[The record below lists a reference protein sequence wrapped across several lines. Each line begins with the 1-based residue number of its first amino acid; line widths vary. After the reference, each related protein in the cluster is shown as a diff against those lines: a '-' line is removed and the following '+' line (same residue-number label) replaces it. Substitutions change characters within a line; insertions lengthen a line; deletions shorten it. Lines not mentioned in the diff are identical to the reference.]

1 MGDRPTIDCTTG
13 AFKALSVVDA
23 ALNSA
28 LNDQCCAIGTIG
40 ISDELRSS
48 YAVFAKPLHSP
59 TRKADRN
66 GSLARP
72 TRTLRLP

>member
-1 MGDRPTIDCTTG
+1 
-13 AFKALSVVDA
+13 
-23 ALNSA
+23 